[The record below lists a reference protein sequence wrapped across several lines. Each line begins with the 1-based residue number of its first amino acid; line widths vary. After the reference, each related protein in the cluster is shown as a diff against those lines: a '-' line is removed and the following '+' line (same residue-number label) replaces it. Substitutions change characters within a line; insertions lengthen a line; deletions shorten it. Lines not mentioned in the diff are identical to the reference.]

1 MTAEVWMGA
10 IQLCLQPSVIFFL
23 AVGVIIG
30 TAIGALPSVSNASI
44 SFMTQKLVLDADVPD
59 ADALDALLAEAQSVI
74 SRIEPDCVILR

>member
-1 MTAEVWMGA
+1 MK
-10 IQLCLQPSVIFFL
+10 QFFNEFKQFIARGNVMDM

-74 SRIEPDCVILR
+74 SRIEPDCVIVR

>member
-1 MTAEVWMGA
+1 MKRSYK
-10 IQLCLQPSVIFFL
+10 LQSL
-23 AVGVIIG
+23 DCANCASKME

-44 SFMTQKLVLDADVPD
+44 NFMTQKLVLDADVPD